1 MTDNL
6 ILQIEQDMASVLSNG
21 QMEQLHKVLK
31 HYFYNIEIIK
41 KNSAEEE
48 NFIKINNELLTA
60 FLSAKML
67 RAVQKNL

>member
-31 HYFYNIEIIK
+31 HYFYKIEIIK

-48 NFIKINNELLTA
+48 NFIKIM
-60 FLSAKML
+60 F
-67 RAVQKNL
+67 